1 MAWSRR
7 VLLVG
12 ATTAVLVAT
21 VAMVAGPA
29 VADGPPAGWKTAG
42 NAGRAARAAA
52 GPGWTQEPRRPARS
66 RPRPSARGERGGRRS
81 RHGRSPGQAVVV
93 HAPEGRRPEHGP
105 GSGRA
110 VRRAQRGARV
120 RHRLGLRHLR
130 RRAGRRVLAPAGSL
144 DTAGLDAA
152 VERYA
157 NQLTDV
163 CALAA
168 RPSLL
173 GPASVRMIGTTALVT
188 PGTGA
193 VTVPPQARRGVIDL
207 RGLPEVDGLDAA
219 LRQAVAPFLK
229 RAVAGTTAVVRT
241 HDGPLDEAFTPFN
254 VYTTG
259 VGVASP
265 AAVAPTGAADLPLA
279 LLTEQRMPAA
289 AHQLAGVLRVARRA
303 WIFGADVSSAAAEA
317 DWQPVAASGIGV
329 RTRALA
335 QPTVIDAG
343 PHPLHQDDPNDPTTA
358 STKLSFTLGS
368 DAPLLTVDSGEA
380 PGTDGDLYL
389 LRDANGDHQFTPDEI
404 VAYSFAFFT
413 SVEHIQLAGVVPAG
427 DYQLWVHGYSVP
439 KPATIS
445 VAIRSATLWP
455 DVITKDGP
463 VPTGASLDTLPL
475 TGQPPAVT
483 GPATRTAPPAKDPW
497 QDTYY
502 PPTLDRGELRA
513 DLVIVHGIT
522 RRFFPYFD
530 IVGDGIDDR
539 LLETLAEAEAW
550 DGTDRL
556 AERDLLRRFGEV
568 LHDGHQFLFDYQG
581 GQPVR
586 RPAAPLPGR
595 GRRAPGRAAVPHR
608 RRPPR
613 RRDRVDRRSTHRG
626 PLRRRVPL
634 HLDGHAG
641 LPVRR
646 RHHRVSQMRGPEDL
660 VLEDTDGVQRT
671 VTVDPVSS
679 SVYFDQIGTAPS
691 TRPSGPLT
699 DLGHPELHY
708 LNVAGEVTPT
718 TADANAA
725 IAGAAGAT
733 GLVVDIR
740 GYPGANHYEVA
751 ARLIQQLFFS
761 PRFGVRQFTGPDSTS
776 VAVDQFPI
784 APLSPPSFSGPIVVI
799 TGPHAAS
806 AAENFML
813 LLEGAGRPSAFV
825 GQQSAGTNGN
835 ITGVY
840 LPGGF
845 GFLYTGTNV
854 RRADGSQFHGIGLQ
868 PDLPVPLTAA
878 DLRDGVDRD
887 LLVAIDALSP

>member
-29 VADGPPAGWKTAG
+29 VADGPPAGWKAAG
-42 NAGRAARAAA
+42 GAGEPPGLPVEPDGARGLEDPPDRGLDAQPVASAADAAA
-52 GPGWTQEPRRPARS
+52 ASLAKPSWCTRLKGGAPSTAPGPLAL
-66 RPRPSARGERGGRRS
+66 SAAHSEVRGFGIDSAFGTS
-81 RHGRSPGQAVVV
+81 DA
-93 HAPEGRRPEHGP
+93 AL
-105 GSGRA
+105 A
-110 VRRAQRGARV
+110 DA
-120 RHRLGLRHLR
+120 
-130 RRAGRRVLAPAGSL
+130 LAPAGSL

-163 CALAA
+163 CTLAA
-168 RPSLL
+168 RPSSL

-207 RGLPEVDGLDAA
+207 RGLPEVAGLDAA
-219 LRQAVAPFLK
+219 LRAAVAPFLK
-229 RAVAGTTAVVRT
+229 RAVTGTTAIVRS
-241 HDGPLDEAFTPFN
+241 HDGPVDEALSRFN

-259 VGVASP
+259 LGVAPP
-265 AAVAPTGAADLPLA
+265 AAVAPAGAADLPLA

-289 AHQLAGVLRVARRA
+289 AHQLAGMLRVARRA
-303 WIFGADVSSAAAEA
+303 WVFGADVSSAAAEA
-317 DWQPVAASGIGV
+317 DWQPVAAAGIGV

-343 PHPLHQDDPNDPTTA
+343 PHALHQDDPDDPTTA
-358 STKLSFTLGS
+358 STKLSFTLGG

-380 PGTDGDLYL
+380 PGTDADLYL
-389 LRDANGDHQFTPDEI
+389 LRDANGDQAFTPDE
-404 VAYSFAFFT
+404 VVGYSFGFT

-427 DYQLWVHGYSVP
+427 DYQLWVHGYFVP

-455 DVITKDGP
+455 DLITRDGS
-463 VPTGASLDTLPL
+463 VPADAASLDTVPL
-475 TGQPPAVT
+475 AGQPPAVT
-483 GPATRTAPPAKDPW
+483 GPATRTSPTAKDPW

-502 PPTLDRGELRA
+502 PPTVERGELRA

-539 LLETLAEAEAW
+539 LLETLVEAEAW

-556 AERDLLRRFGEV
+556 SEGDLLRRFGEV

-581 GQPVR
+581 ASPFVGRLPLFLDEVDGRPVVR
-586 RPAAPLPGR
+586 RSLVDDVHPGDAIVSID
-595 GRRAPGRAAVPHR
+595 GRPIEDLYADELRCTSTATPGYQFDVA
-608 RRPPR
+608 
-613 RRDRVDRRSTHRG
+613 T
-626 PLRRRVPL
+626 RRV
-634 HLDGHAG
+634 A
-641 LPVRR
+641 
-646 RHHRVSQMRGPEDL
+646 QMRGPEDL
-660 VLEDTDGVQRT
+660 VLEDPDGGQRT
-671 VTVDPVSS
+671 VTVDPVST

-708 LNVAGEVTPT
+708 LNMAEEVTPT

-725 IAGAAGAT
+725 IAGAGGAA
-733 GLVVDIR
+733 GLVVDMR
-740 GYPGANHYEVA
+740 GYPAGNHYEVA

-761 PRFGVRQFTGPDSTS
+761 PRFGVRQFTGPDITS
-776 VAVDQFPI
+776 VAVTQYPL
-784 APLSPPSFSGPIVVI
+784 APLSPPSFSGPIVLI
-799 TGPHAAS
+799 TGPHAVS

-813 LLEGAGRPSAFV
+813 LLEGAGRPSAIV

-845 GFLYTGTNV
+845 GFTYTGVNV
-854 RRADGSQFHGIGLQ
+854 RRADGSQFHGIGLL
-868 PDLPVPLTAA
+868 PDIPVPLTAA

-887 LLVAIDALSP
+887 LLVAIDTLSP